1 LKKPLYRLKQVGRQW
16 KKKLDDTMAHLKFT
30 KSAAD
35 KCLYVLREKSKV
47 VLLVLIYVDNA
58 AAASKDIC
66 QIQWFKSSLGS
77 FFPIKD
83 LGELRYILGIQV
95 TRNRQARTITLN
107 QTAYIQNLLICFG
120 MQDSAP
126 VSTPFAIGCHLSHQ
140 QSPTTPEE
148 RTAYEEYVNGFKYI
162 EGIGAVLYAMQTC
175 PNIQHAIG
183 VLAKFSAC
191 PGKPHLEAFK
201 HVLCYLKGTIGFGL
215 KLGGKDNGVDLIGW
229 ADSDWA
235 QDPDSRRSITGYVFD
250 VAGGS
255 ISWASKKQL
264 TVALSTVEAEYM

>member
-1 LKKPLYRLKQVGRQW
+1 LQLKKPLYGLKQAGRQW

-35 KCLYVLREKSKV
+35 ECLYVLREKSEV
-47 VLLVLIYVDNA
+47 VLLVLIYVDDA
-58 AAASKDIC
+58 AAASKDIRR
-66 QIQWFKSSLGS
+66 IQWFKSLLGS

-83 LGELRYILGIQV
+83 LGEPRYILRIQV

-107 QTAYIQNLLICFG
+107 QTAYIRNLLIRFG

-126 VSTPFAIGCHLSHQ
+126 VSTPFAVGCHLSHQ

-162 EGIGAVLYAMQTC
+162 EGIEAVLYATQMC
-175 PNIQHAIG
+175 PDIQHAIG
-183 VLAKFSAC
+183 VLVKFGAC

-201 HVLCYLKGTIGFGL
+201 RVLRYLKGTVGL
-215 KLGGKDNGVDLIGW
+215 D
-229 ADSDWA
+229 
-235 QDPDSRRSITGYVFD
+235 
-250 VAGGS
+250 
-255 ISWASKKQL
+255 
-264 TVALSTVEAEYM
+264 